1 MSTSTL
7 VPAEADYVIVGGGTA
22 GLVLAARL
30 SQDPN
35 TAVVVLEAGKDRTQD
50 PRVNIPALW
59 TSLMGSDVDW
69 QYQTSPQVRSFLFLF
84 LELQSRRGA
93 YIFIVLVKLINSYR
107 PH

>member
-1 MSTSTL
+1 MSTSL
-7 VPAEADYVIVGGGTA
+7 SVPAEADYVIVGGGTA

-30 SQDPN
+30 SEDPN
-35 TAVVVLEAGKDRTQD
+35 MSVVVLEAGKDMTQD

-69 QYQTSPQVRSFLFLF
+69 QYQTSPQVRCFLLLF
-84 LELQSRRGA
+84 LELQSRKDE
-93 YIFIVLVKLINSYR
+93 YIFMVLAKLMTSCR